1 MTKIAFI
8 AIHYAELSA
17 FLVASWGVAKPILR
31 RVNAD
36 GTVDGWLENT
46 FACVLGLG
54 LLICA
59 FQLLAISGVLRTPVV
74 WGVLAAGMVAALV
87 RSPAAAHS
95 AIQTAIA
102 SWKAQT
108 YAQKLSAVAL
118 ALIIFSNFLGPLR
131 PPQDWDELMYHLPRA
146 QQWAITGSLGIQT
159 WLRYPWFPSNYEL
172 LYSAALLVGDD
183 VLPHLLHAA
192 SGWLVAILIFF
203 FAKRQYKP
211 WLGWLASAMWVFS
224 TRGALNDAYIDGG
237 VALFVTAA
245 AVAFYLWSE
254 NPQRKH
260 WVWLSAFLLGVAAGT
275 KYQALVLLPLF
286 TVSLV
291 VVAPRAPQFGGA
303 VVAFLV
309 PCAYWYLRNAVQTGD
324 PFDPIGGKVF
334 GFTDWNAADLQAQF
348 QDMKRVADWP
358 AWYLWPA
365 MAAPL
370 LHDTRNLRFFRI
382 VLVYSSYFFATWVLT
397 SHYSRYAM
405 PAYPAWAI
413 LSAMTWGGA
422 GIALW
427 RALTRLRVP
436 LPSNFP
442 WRTAKTIGGSV
453 LVLLLAANVLAY
465 SRNNWRHIPATPQD
479 REQILRKV
487 VPGYEVLSYLRHHLV
502 GKAYQIGLDG
512 SIYYAPHPI
521 WGDIFGPWR
530 YRDYAT
536 LPPTRLW
543 QKLRSGG
550 FCYLV
555 LAPGVHI
562 PDQDGKF
569 RSYFSPIYAK
579 DGAEIDWIFGTT
591 ACVGIAARHAL
602 HTGAA
607 KGAPGRH
614 RLGSCRA
621 KASAPRNHRPD

>member
-1 MTKIAFI
+1 MTKVAFI

-17 FLVASWGVAKPILR
+17 FLVASWGIAKPILR

-59 FQLLAISGVLRTPVV
+59 FQLLAISGMLRTPVV
-74 WGVLAAGMVAALV
+74 WGVLAAGLVAALV

-95 AIQTAIA
+95 AIQAGIA
-102 SWKAQT
+102 SWKART

-245 AVAFYLWSE
+245 AAAFYLWSE

-260 WVWLSAFLLGVAAGT
+260 WLWLSAFLLGVAAGT
-275 KYQALVLLPLF
+275 KYQALVFVPLF

-291 VVAPRAPQFGGA
+291 VIAPRAPQFGGA

-309 PCAYWYLRNAVQTGD
+309 PCAYWYLRNAIQTGD

-365 MAAPL
+365 VAAPL

-382 VLVYSSYFFATWVLT
+382 VLVYSSYFLATWILT

-413 LSAMTWGGA
+413 LAAITWEKA
-422 GIALW
+422 GMVLQRWANSL
-427 RALTRLRVP
+427 RLP
-436 LPSNFP
+436 LPSSTSPAGATRLIAGLFFI
-442 WRTAKTIGGSV
+442 A
-453 LVLLLAANVLAY
+453 LVVNVLIY
-465 SRNNWRHIPATPQD
+465 SKNNWRHIAATPTE
-479 REQILRKV
+479 REHILAKA
-487 VPGYEVLSYLRHHLV
+487 VPGYKALSYLRNHLV
-502 GKAYQIGLDG
+502 GRAYQVGLDG
-512 SIYYAPHPI
+512 AIYYAPHPI
-521 WGDIFGPWR
+521 WGDVFGPWR
-530 YRDYAT
+530 YGDYIN
-536 LPPTRLW
+536 LPPLRLS
-543 QKLRSGG
+543 QRLRSEG

-555 LAPGVHI
+555 LGSGVHLI
-562 PDQDGKF
+562 DEDKGF
-569 RSYFSPIYAK
+569 RRYFSSIYA
-579 DGAEIDWIFGTT
+579 DNDARIYQVLGAQGCAVAT
-591 ACVGIAARHAL
+591 AW
-602 HTGAA
+602 
-607 KGAPGRH
+607 K
-614 RLGSCRA
+614 
-621 KASAPRNHRPD
+621 